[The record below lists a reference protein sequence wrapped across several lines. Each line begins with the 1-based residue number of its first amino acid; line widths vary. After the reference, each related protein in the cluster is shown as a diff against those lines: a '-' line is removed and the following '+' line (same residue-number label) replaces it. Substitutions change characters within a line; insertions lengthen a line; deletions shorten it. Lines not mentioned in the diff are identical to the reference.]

1 MPTKLQDYATKYETI
16 RFRRE
21 DGILEMTLHTN
32 GDSLRWGPAAH
43 ANLEEAFVDVGRDP
57 ENQIVILTG
66 TGNEFSGPEVT
77 PSTDRAVPKLTPDQ
91 WGKLGS
97 EARRFT
103 MNMLNIEVPMIGVVN
118 GPALRHPELPLLCD
132 IVIGAEDCSF
142 QDSAHFRGGM
152 VPGDGVNVVF
162 TLLLGL
168 NRARYFL
175 YTAQT
180 IGAQQALELG
190 LVNELHPKD
199 TVLARAW
206 EHARN
211 LMKQSALNRK
221 YTRWLLTEPLRRQM
235 NELLGYGLAMEG
247 LVICN

>member
-1 MPTKLQDYATKYETI
+1 MPTQLKDYADKYETI

-21 DGILEMTLHTN
+21 DGILEMTLHSN

-43 ANLEEAFVDVGRDP
+43 SNLEEAFNDVGRDP

-66 TGNEFSGPEVT
+66 IGAEFSGPEVT
-77 PSTDRAVPKLTPDQ
+77 PSTDRAVPKLTPEQ

-132 IVIGAEDCSF
+132 IVIGSDDCSF

-162 TLLLGL
+162 TLLMGM
-168 NRARYFL
+168 NRGRYFL

-180 IGAQQALELG
+180 IGAKQALEMG
-190 LVNELHPKD
+190 LVNELHAKD
-199 TVLARAW
+199 EVLARGW